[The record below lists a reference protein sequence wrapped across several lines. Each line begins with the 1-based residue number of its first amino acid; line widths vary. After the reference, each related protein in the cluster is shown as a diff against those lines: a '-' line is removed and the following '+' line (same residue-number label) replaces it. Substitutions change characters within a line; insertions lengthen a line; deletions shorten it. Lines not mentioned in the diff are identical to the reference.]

1 MKVQMAK
8 EEGPP
13 KNKTAVS
20 PHPVSHPLVLTEA
33 GLAGRGGG
41 RRGKRTL
48 IRSYEKTQR
57 QKNKPER

>member
-41 RRGKRTL
+41 ETREENTD
-48 IRSYEKTQR
+48 
-57 QKNKPER
+57 